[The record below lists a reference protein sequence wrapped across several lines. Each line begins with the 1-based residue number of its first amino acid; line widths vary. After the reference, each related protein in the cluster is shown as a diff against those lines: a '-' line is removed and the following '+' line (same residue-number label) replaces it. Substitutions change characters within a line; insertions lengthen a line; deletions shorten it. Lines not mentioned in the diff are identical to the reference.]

1 VTGLRQVH
9 FQWLITVVLFMVFTP
24 DGLSQSTLS
33 GSITDKQSAEPIPY
47 ANIYFAHT
55 TLGTSTR
62 TDGTFVIGRI
72 PNGKYDLMV
81 EVVGYQRHKQ
91 PLEFQDGQYNIE
103 IALVQDT
110 LLLDSI
116 QVIADQSDKK
126 YFPVFFR
133 FFAGQGENAKGC
145 TIQNPEVLHF
155 YFDEKKSYLTVHAR
169 KPISVINPEL
179 GYTVH
184 YTLERFGL
192 DFLTGDKII
201 EGSPRFEEIPVLSRK
216 DSSSRQKKRN
226 QAYRGSL
233 LHFMR
238 SLYGNTL
245 DQEKFLTRIADS
257 TAIMENEE
265 KLLPF
270 ETAQYLSGG
279 TIKHLQFT
287 GLLKME
293 YRKDEELEYPGRGIN
308 RLKNPK
314 GYQQTYLRMRDASI
328 DIYENG
334 YYADQKSIYLTGY
347 LVWKETVCNMV
358 PLGHEVLTKKA
369 KKKR

>member
-1 VTGLRQVH
+1 
-9 FQWLITVVLFMVFTP
+9 MVFIP
-24 DGLSQSTLS
+24 EGSGQSKLS
-33 GSITDKQSAEPIPY
+33 GSITDKQSGEPIPY
-47 ANIYFAHT
+47 ANIFFAHT
-55 TLGTSTR
+55 TLGTSSL
-62 TDGTFVIGRI
+62 TDGTFIINRI
-72 PNGKYDLMV
+72 PNGKYDLLV

-91 PLEFQDGQYNIE
+91 PLEFEGGQYHIE
-103 IALVQDT
+103 IALAQDT

-126 YFPVFFR
+126 YFPLFFR

-145 TIQNPEVLHF
+145 MIQNPEVLHF

-169 KPISVINPEL
+169 KPIIVTNPEL
-179 GYTVH
+179 SYTVH

-192 DFLTGDKII
+192 DFSTGVKII
-201 EGSPRFEEIPVLSRK
+201 EGSPRFEEMTVRSRR
-216 DSSSRQKKRN
+216 DSLSRQKKRN

-233 LHFMR
+233 FHFMR
-238 SLYGNTL
+238 SLHGNTL
-245 DQEKFLTRIADS
+245 DQEKFITHIADS
-257 TAIMENEE
+257 SRGMDNEE
-265 KLLPF
+265 RLLPF

-279 TIKHLQFT
+279 NIRLLKFT

-293 YRKDEELEYPGRGIN
+293 YREDEDWEYPGRRFN

-314 GYQQTYLRMRDASI
+314 GYQQTYLTMRDASI

-347 LVWKETVCNMV
+347 LVWRETVCNMV
-358 PLGHEVLTKKA
+358 PLGYEVLTKKKLKKE